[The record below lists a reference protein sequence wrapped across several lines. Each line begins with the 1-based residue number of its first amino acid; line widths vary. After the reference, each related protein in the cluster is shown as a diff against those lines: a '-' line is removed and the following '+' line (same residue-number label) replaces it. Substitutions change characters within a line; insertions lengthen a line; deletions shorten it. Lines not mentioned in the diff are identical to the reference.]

1 MSELFEDVYARETGT
16 CSAYEKAYAQRVNFP
31 KNSMTTTEQNWG
43 NNFQAFE
50 RMHMS
55 ILITQFRDLL
65 VNLFRYDN
73 LPPTLNGLQ
82 IEVMLRQS
90 GGGVCVGLDDLGD
103 LVVLGRTDSLGYN
116 VYGNVIPT
124 FLDNQNN
131 FLINKRQVTHRSLSK
146 PKGQQGDFVV
156 FYNKASYADFFST
169 DFEILDHYVNYLATI
184 RATERMNTL
193 QMRAPYLIRTKKG
206 SIEAKI
212 LKQILFGGELV
223 FEIDD
228 DSNLPDRLSKLD
240 LNVTDRT
247 ASLQNT
253 YRTVM
258 NEMLTLF
265 GIYNNP
271 ESKKERLI
279 DKEASS
285 NNHVIE
291 SMGDIY
297 FNARRD
303 AVDLLNQRF
312 DLDIKVEWNSTIAT
326 AFKNMANSKEL
337 RI

>member
-1 MSELFEDVYARETGT
+1 MFKDTYARETGAN
-16 CSAYEKAYAQRVNFP
+16 SAYLKAYAQRSSVYQGG
-31 KNSMTTTEQNWG
+31 STTTEENWG

-50 RMHMS
+50 RMHMA
-55 ILITQFRDLL
+55 LLTTQFRDLL

-73 LPPTLNGLQ
+73 LPPTVNGLQ

-90 GGGVCVGLDDLGD
+90 GGGVCVGLDELGD

-116 VYGNVIPT
+116 VYGNVIPS

-131 FLINKRQVTHRSLSK
+131 FIINKQQVTHRSLSR
-146 PKGQQGDFVV
+146 PEGQQGDFVV

-169 DFEILDHYVNYLATI
+169 DFDILDHYVKYLANI

-193 QMRAPYLIRTKKG
+193 QMRAPYVIKTKKG
-206 SIEAKI
+206 AIEAKL
-212 LKQILFGGELV
+212 LKQIIFGGELAMDV
-223 FEIDD
+223 DT
-228 DSNLPDRLSKLD
+228 DSDVLDRISKLD

-247 ASLQNT
+247 SSLQNT

-312 DLDIKVEWNSTIAT
+312 GLDIKVSWNSTIAT
-326 AFKNMANSKEL
+326 AFKNMANSKDL
-337 RI
+337 KI